1 MKYSDQIAEW
11 LVDLG
16 YTHCFYVGGGNI
28 MHLVESCSRRMTCV
42 PTVHEVAAG

>member
-11 LVDLG
+11 LLEAG

-28 MHLVESCSRRMTCV
+28 MHILESFSRKLKCYAVITKDRWC
-42 PTVHEVAAG
+42 